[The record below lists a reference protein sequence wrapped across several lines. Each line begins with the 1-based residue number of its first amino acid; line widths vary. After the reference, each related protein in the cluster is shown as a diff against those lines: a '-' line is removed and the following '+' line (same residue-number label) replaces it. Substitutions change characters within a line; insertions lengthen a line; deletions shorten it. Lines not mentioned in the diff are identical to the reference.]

1 MLTLSSFARA
11 SPKYWVCGL
20 ISCEQWDCPGSS
32 SFCLRIV
39 QSPVDLGLSTFE
51 FNQEGERRTTVQSKV
66 SDSPVH
72 SWKGWLSGAVPY
84 FQQINEQEE
93 NPYLFASRLRIPMR
107 NGSGFCLC
115 GWNSLATLRRR
126 CREKRRFVEE
136 ADGGGCNRKGTE
148 QLNKTKIQQSTWAE

>member
-1 MLTLSSFARA
+1 MHTRYTQSKLINILVSQLHDWSTCQNSKTLFSIFPVLTISSLARA

-32 SFCLRIV
+32 SFCLWIV

-66 SDSPVH
+66 CDSPVH

-84 FQQINEQEE
+84 FQQINEREE
-93 NPYLFASRLRIPMR
+93 NPYLFASPLRVSVCAVETLWRL
-107 NGSGFCLC
+107 LE
-115 GWNSLATLRRR
+115 
-126 CREKRRFVEE
+126 EKVVKRG
-136 ADGGGCNRKGTE
+136 DP
-148 QLNKTKIQQSTWAE
+148 